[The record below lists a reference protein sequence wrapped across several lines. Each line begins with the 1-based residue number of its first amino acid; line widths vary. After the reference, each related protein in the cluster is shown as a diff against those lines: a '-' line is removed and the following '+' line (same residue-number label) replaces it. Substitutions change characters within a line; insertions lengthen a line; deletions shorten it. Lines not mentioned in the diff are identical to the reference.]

1 MRDRADREASFL
13 EKRLFPFIMPY
24 FRVGESAIKILSCR
38 TINGISTIQKSR
50 RKRKMTIPWTWEDV
64 NKLIHQPKEEAS
76 LQRAEQ
82 TGAERVHVSYYVL
95 GGYC

>member
-1 MRDRADREASFL
+1 
-13 EKRLFPFIMPY
+13 
-24 FRVGESAIKILSCR
+24 
-38 TINGISTIQKSR
+38 
-50 RKRKMTIPWTWEDV
+50 MTIPWTWEDV
-64 NKLIHQPKEEAS
+64 KKLIHQPKEEAS